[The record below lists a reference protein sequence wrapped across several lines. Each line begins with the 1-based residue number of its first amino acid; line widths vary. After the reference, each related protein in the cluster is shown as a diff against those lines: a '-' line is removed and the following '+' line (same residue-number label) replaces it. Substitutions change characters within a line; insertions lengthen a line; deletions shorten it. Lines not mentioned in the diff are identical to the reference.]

1 MSIIIPPNAA
11 GTGAKNAAGT
21 GSAATGAGS
30 TGDGFESTM
39 DAAMNAAKSFIHE
52 SDFKDFPRIDTT
64 KLIKLINEVAKGEKK
79 ADVAAKEFGNPYVDF
94 AKVFVVNKSK
104 ELINIGLE
112 KGGMEELTETDFDE
126 KLIAC
131 VTSTAA
137 LVGKYMSK
145 QISVQ
150 EFIDKL
156 GKGEIKNLT
165 KQVLSASGMDIQ
177 LAEKMGVE
185 NLSEVGSMAPNIVA
199 FAALTAAYKMVRE
212 AEKDMLIAR
221 EHRIEIE
228 NACNESIELIRQYR
242 QEMEYVVNKYLT
254 ERIRTFESG
263 FDAMD
268 KAILENDTEGY
279 IRGNAAIQEILG
291 YKAQFMNQEEF
302 DDLMD
307 SDDAFKL

>member
-1 MSIIIPPNAA
+1 MTIIIPPNAA
-11 GTGAKNAAGT
+11 GTGNASAAGADST
-21 GSAATGAGS
+21 TAGLDSTIAA
-30 TGDGFESTM
+30 
-39 DAAMNAAKSFIHE
+39 AAKAAKSFIHK
-52 SDFKDFPRIDTT
+52 SDFEGLPRTDVNE
-64 KLIKLINEVAKGEKK
+64 LIKLINDVAKGKK
-79 ADVAAKEFGNPYVDF
+79 TPKEAAKEFGNPYVDF
-94 AKVFVVNKSK
+94 AKVFVVSKSK

-112 KGGMEELTETDFDE
+112 KGGMQDLTETDFDE

-137 LVGKYMSK
+137 LVGQYMSK

-150 EFIDKL
+150 EFINKL
-156 GKGEIKNLT
+156 GKGEIKDLT

-177 LAEKMGVE
+177 LAEKMGVN
-185 NLSEVGSMAPNIVA
+185 NLSEIGNMAPNIVA

-212 AEKDMLIAR
+212 AEEDMLIAR

-228 NACNESIELIRQYR
+228 NACNESIALIRQYR

-268 KAILENDTEGY
+268 KAILENDTDGY

-291 YKAQFMNQEEF
+291 YKAQFTNQEEF

>member
-1 MSIIIPPNAA
+1 MTIIIPPNAA
-11 GTGAKNAAGT
+11 GTGNASAASADNIAAGFD
-21 GSAATGAGS
+21 S
-30 TGDGFESTM
+30 TI
-39 DAAMNAAKSFIHE
+39 DAAAKAAKSFIHK
-52 SDFKDFPRIDTT
+52 SDFEDFPKLDVF
-64 KLIKLINEVAKGEKK
+64 KLIKLINEVARGKKK
-79 ADVAAKEFGNPYVDF
+79 ADVATKEFGMPYVDF

-112 KGGMEELTETDFDE
+112 KGGMEELTKTDFDK

-131 VTSTAA
+131 VTSTAT
-137 LVGKYMSK
+137 LVVQYMSK

-156 GKGEIKNLT
+156 GKGEIKELT

-177 LAEKMGVE
+177 LAEKIGVK
-185 NLSEVGSMAPNIVA
+185 NLSEITGMAPNAVA

-212 AEKDMLIAR
+212 AEKDMQIAR
-221 EHRIEIE
+221 AHRIEIE
-228 NACNESIELIRQYR
+228 NACNESIDLIRQYR
-242 QEMEYVVNKYLT
+242 QEMENVVNKYLT
-254 ERIRTFESG
+254 ERIETFESA

-268 KAILENDTEGY
+268 KAILENDTDGY

-291 YKAQFMNQEEF
+291 YKAQFTNQEEF

>member
-1 MSIIIPPNAA
+1 MTIIIPPNAA
-11 GTGAKNAAGT
+11 GTGNASAAGADNT
-21 GSAATGAGS
+21 AAGFDS
-30 TGDGFESTM
+30 TI
-39 DAAMNAAKSFIHE
+39 AAAANAAKSFIHK
-52 SDFKDFPRIDTT
+52 SDFEGMPRTDVNE
-64 KLIKLINEVAKGEKK
+64 LIKLINDVARKK
-79 ADVAAKEFGNPYVDF
+79 KTPQEAAKEFGMPYVDF

-131 VTSTAA
+131 VASTAT
-137 LVGKYMSK
+137 LVGQYMSK

-150 EFIDKL
+150 EFINKL
-156 GKGEIKNLT
+156 GKGEIKDLT
-165 KQVLSASGMDIQ
+165 KQVLSASGMDMQ
-177 LAEKMGVE
+177 LAEKIGVE
-185 NLSEVGSMAPNIVA
+185 NLSEISSLAPNVVA

-212 AEKDMLIAR
+212 AQEDMLIAR

-228 NACNESIELIRQYR
+228 KACNESIALIRQYR
-242 QEMEYVVNKYLT
+242 EEMEYVVNKYLS

-268 KAILENDTEGY
+268 KAILENDTDGY

-291 YKAQFMNQEEF
+291 YKAQFTNQEEF

-307 SDDAFKL
+307 SDEAFKL